1 MPVYMYARVQEIT
14 DGAPMTNEEM
24 LWKAQ
29 ALSREIALTEF
40 IRRLLADPIMGPEL
54 PRIGVE
60 MRTRGA
66 MRHAAQD
73 RALPPDLKDAYNNIA
88 DLLEGRIPG

>member
-1 MPVYMYARVQEIT
+1 MNH
-14 DGAPMTNEEM
+14 DEM
-24 LWKAQ
+24 LWKAHE
-29 ALSREIALTEF
+29 LSREIALTEF
-40 IRRLLADPIMGPEL
+40 IRRLLADPLIAPEL

-88 DLLEGRIPG
+88 DLIEGRISG